1 MLLLCVVPSGCRNKM
16 SFVIWFLRV
25 RCQRCMP
32 PPSNPSLLLLLLLL
46 MLPITSATATTTTNR
61 IVCTFCVCATRSQ
74 NAKQKTRKQNP
85 LSLPLSLPLPCHVT
99 LHAVAVAVTGFCSRH
114 ICRSHLTI
122 LLICFVQHT
131 SPEIKTQPCFIS
143 HMNVSI

>member
-1 MLLLCVVPSGCRNKM
+1 MLCVVPSGCRNKM

-32 PPSNPSLLLLLLLL
+32 PPHNPSLLLLLLLL

-85 LSLPLSLPLPCHVT
+85 LPLPLPCHVT
-99 LHAVAVAVTGFCSRH
+99 LHVVLAVTGFCSRH

-143 HMNVSI
+143 I